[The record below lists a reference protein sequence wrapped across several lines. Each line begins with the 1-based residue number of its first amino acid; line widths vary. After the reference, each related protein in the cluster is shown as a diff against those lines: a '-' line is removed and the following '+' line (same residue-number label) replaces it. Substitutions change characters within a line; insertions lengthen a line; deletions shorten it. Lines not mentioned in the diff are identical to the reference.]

1 MPSDQTRTRDE
12 DDLAPIAVLSFNRP
26 AMLKTVLQSL
36 MAQQD
41 SDIGRREIVLLQ
53 DGAVNRYSRMRYAQD
68 DDIRGCIEVFRE
80 VCPRGTVLASPEN
93 IGVCE
98 NMLRAEEHMFETLGA
113 PCAYFFEDDLLLS
126 PAYVRMLDRLAW
138 YSRGARI
145 VAYFA
150 AYGDYYADAASIEAR
165 REECMTLD
173 HHWGFGLF
181 RHHWARIRAHLE
193 PYYDIVR
200 GSDYA
205 RRDHPR
211 IYDHYERLGASPRG
225 TSQDAAKA
233 FACAQLGLWRCRTV
247 LPFGRYIGDVGAH
260 MSREQY
266 EELGFANAVMSDV
279 PLERIRFPQEDEI
292 REQVAEEARI
302 FVEIG
307 REELPGLRDKHYREL
322 DPLRVCTRE
331 DITAAY
337 HLILHRPPECEAVV
351 ANHVGHS
358 LVFELV
364 RSLFHSKEYRRLA
377 SKLNL

>member
-1 MPSDQTRTRDE
+1 MSDDRALTRDE
-12 DDLAPIAVLSFNRP
+12 GDLAPIAVLSFNRP

-41 SDIGRREIVLLQ
+41 AEIERREIVLMQ
-53 DGAVNRYSRMRYAQD
+53 DGAVNRYSRIRYAQD

-98 NMLRAEEHMFETLGA
+98 NMLRAEEHVFETLGA

-126 PAYVRMLDRLAW
+126 PAYVRMLDRLSW
-138 YSRGARI
+138 YCRGARI

-150 AYGDYYADAASIEAR
+150 AYGDYYADAADIEAR
-165 REECMTLD
+165 RETCMTLD

-193 PYYDIVR
+193 PYYEIVR
-200 GSDYA
+200 GQDYA

-211 IYDHYERLGASPRG
+211 IYDHYAQLGASPRG

-247 LPFGRYIGDVGAH
+247 LPFARYIGAVGAH

-266 EELGFANAVMSDV
+266 EELGFAHTVMAEV

-302 FVEIG
+302 YVEIARG
-307 REELPGLRDKHYREL
+307 ELPALREKLVREL
-322 DPLRVCTRE
+322 DPKRLCTRE
-331 DITAAY
+331 DVIAAY
-337 HLILHRPPECEAVV
+337 CLILHRPPEGEAVLER
-351 ANHVGHS
+351 HVGRRI
-358 LVFELV
+358 VFELV
-364 RSLFHSKEYRRLA
+364 QSLFASDEYRLLA
-377 SKLNL
+377 SRINL

>member
-1 MPSDQTRTRDE
+1 MPSDQVVVRD
-12 DDLAPIAVLSFNRP
+12 DSDLAPIAVLSFNRP

-41 SDIGRREIVLLQ
+41 ADIERRQICLLQ
-53 DGAVNRYSRMRYAQD
+53 DGAVNRYSRIRYAQD
-68 DDIRGCIEVFRE
+68 DDIRGCIAVFRE
-80 VCPRGTVLASPEN
+80 VCPQGTVLASDDN

-98 NMLRAEEHMFETLGA
+98 NMLRAEEHMFEALGA

-126 PAYVRMLDRLAW
+126 PAYVRMLDRLSW

-150 AYGDYYADAASIEAR
+150 AYGDYYADAASIKAR
-165 REECMTLD
+165 RDECMTLD
-173 HHWGFGLF
+173 HNWGFGLF
-181 RHHWARIRAHLE
+181 RHHWARIRAHIQ
-193 PYYDIVR
+193 PYYDIVL
-200 GSDYA
+200 GDDYA

-211 IYDHYERLGASPRG
+211 IYDHYEALGASPRG

-266 EELGFANAVMSDV
+266 EELGFARTVMADA

-292 REQVAEEARI
+292 REFVGEEARI
-302 FVEIG
+302 YAEIV
-307 REELPGLRDKHYREL
+307 RDELPALREKLVREL
-322 DPLRVCTRE
+322 DPLRLCTRE
-331 DITAAY
+331 EVIAAY
-337 HLILHRPPECEAVV
+337 SLILHRPPEGEAVL
-351 ANHVGHS
+351 ARHVGRRK
-358 LVFELV
+358 VFELV
-364 RSLFHSKEYRRLA
+364 ESLFASDEYRLLA
-377 SKLNL
+377 SRVAQ